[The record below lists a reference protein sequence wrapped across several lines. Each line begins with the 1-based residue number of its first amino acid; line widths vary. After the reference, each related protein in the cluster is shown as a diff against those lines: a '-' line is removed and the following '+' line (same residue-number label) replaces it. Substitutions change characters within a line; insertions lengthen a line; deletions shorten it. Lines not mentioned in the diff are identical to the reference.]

1 MHVLLTIFDCAEV
14 DQGGEMLRSGREG
27 SERN

>member
-14 DQGGEMLRSGREG
+14 DQGGEMLGRGREG
-27 SERN
+27 SERA